1 MALNSL
7 NILQRRFLANSSQYV
22 ASLSRL
28 QSTAAAVD
36 PAPAVEPLVP
46 GEPDGPVMLTAHPGP
61 MTHQLKAN
69 LDKIQNTAALQ
80 FFCDYRR
87 SLGNYLVD
95 VDGNTMLDVFQQISS
110 MPIGY
115 NHPDIVGIFNDP
127 ETIACFANRPAL
139 GPLPPHNWVDL
150 LKNTLLKVAPPGM
163 SEVQTM
169 LCGSTANENAFKACF
184 IAYQT
189 KLRGGAPPDQ
199 EHLDS
204 VMMNQAPGAP
214 KLAVLSFSGGFHG
227 RTMGTL
233 SASRS
238 KALHKADVPHFDWP
252 MAPFPKYKYPLEE
265 NVDYNRQQD
274 INSLSRTEEL
284 MQEWA
289 TVKQM
294 PVAIIILE
302 PVQAEGGDNHCSNE
316 FARGLQQIAK
326 KHGAYF
332 FVDEVQ
338 TGGGPTG
345 KMWAHEHW
353 GLPSPPD
360 VVSFSKKM
368 LIGGYYYNPEIR
380 PVEAYRI
387 MNTWLGEPSKLLMLE
402 QVVKNIEEKKLLEVV
417 KASGDV
423 LAEGMQKVIDAHPEK
438 VNNLRGRG
446 TFLAYDCPN
455 MATRDSLVSLMRN
468 SGIQTGGCGDHSIRM
483 RPALIFQPHHA
494 EIFLDKFQAGVE
506 KLKVV
511 A

>member
-1 MALNSL
+1 
-7 NILQRRFLANSSQYV
+7 LAKSSQYA
-22 ASLSRL
+22 ASALSRF
-28 QSTAAAVD
+28 QSTAAAAD
-36 PAPAVEPLVP
+36 PAVTAAAAAAAAVPLVP
-46 GEPDGPVMLTAHPGP
+46 GEPEGPSMKTAHPGP
-61 MTHQLKAN
+61 MSHQLAAN
-69 LDKIQNTAALQ
+69 LNQIQNTAALQ

-115 NHPDIVGIFNDP
+115 NHPEILSIFNDP

-163 SEVQTM
+163 TEVQTM

-184 IAYQT
+184 IGYQT
-189 KLRGGAPPDQ
+189 KRRGTPPTKED
-199 EHLDS
+199 LDS

-214 KLAVLSFSGGFHG
+214 KLAILSFAGGFHG
-227 RTMGTL
+227 RTLGAL

-284 MQEWA
+284 MHEWA
-289 TVKQM
+289 NEKNM

-353 GLPSPPD
+353 GLPEAPD

-368 LIGGYYYNPEIR
+368 LIGGYYYNSEIR

-402 QVVKNIEEKKLLEVV
+402 KVIKVVEENKLLEVV
-417 KASGDV
+417 KSSGGV
-423 LAEGMQKVIDAHPEK
+423 LAEGMQRVIDAFPEK
-438 VNNLRGRG
+438 VNNLRGKG

-455 MATRDSLVSLMRN
+455 TATRDALVHWMRN
-468 SGIQTGGCGDHSIRM
+468 NGVQTGGCGDLSIRM

-494 EIFLDKFQAGVE
+494 ELFLEKFEEGV
-506 KLKVV
+506 KNLKVV